1 MKSPRWGSP
10 KLHKLRKINMLKNN
24 TKYLSIPQVAEHL
37 GIGVETVRKLIRD
50 GDIPIIR
57 WGYRTLRIDSSK
69 LDEVIAALTIGG
81 PSKCGR
87 NAKK

>member
-1 MKSPRWGSP
+1 M
-10 KLHKLRKINMLKNN
+10 IENN
-24 TKYLSIPQVAEHL
+24 TKYLSIRQAAEQL
-37 GIGVETVRKLIRD
+37 GIGVEKVRNLIQK
-50 GDIPIIR
+50 GDIPVIR

>member
-1 MKSPRWGSP
+1 M
-10 KLHKLRKINMLKNN
+10 IQNN
-24 TKYLSIPQVAEHL
+24 TKYLSIPQAAEQL
-37 GIGVETVRKLIRD
+37 GIGVEIVRKLIRD
-50 GDIPIIR
+50 GDIPVIR

-69 LDEVIAALTIGG
+69 LDEVIEALTIGG

>member
-1 MKSPRWGSP
+1 M
-10 KLHKLRKINMLKNN
+10 IENN
-24 TKYLSIPQVAEHL
+24 IKYLSIPQAAEQL
-37 GIGVETVRKLIRD
+37 GIGVEKVRKLIRD
-50 GDIPIIR
+50 GDIPVIR

-69 LDEVIAALTIGG
+69 LDEVIEALTIGG

>member
-1 MKSPRWGSP
+1 MTE
-10 KLHKLRKINMLKNN
+10 NN
-24 TKYLSIPQVAEHL
+24 TKYLSIPQVAKQL
-37 GIGVETVRKLIRD
+37 GIGVEKVRKLIRD
-50 GDIPIIR
+50 GDIPVIR

-69 LDEVIAALTIGG
+69 LDEVIAALTTGG